1 MFSNTTQQKQ
11 LAQPYR
17 KALLTALL
25 VFTFFS
31 AFLFAYINISR
42 DNYVIAAV
50 ELAMAVYSVFLFF
63 AIRHTQRLEF
73 WVMAYIVPFL
83 GVMMLV
89 LVYPLTSL
97 NAFIWVLLIPMV
109 AHLLLGRRL
118 GLGVSVI
125 FIAISGGVF
134 FSRYGG
140 NPEVMQPV
148 VISNISVMTLCI
160 LILSHVYE
168 VTREQSEKRLV
179 KLAHSDPLTGLP
191 NRAHLQSMF
200 EYEQSRHLRHGNPMS
215 LVMLDL
221 DFFKEV
227 NDQHGHEVG
236 DKTLQHVSTLL
247 RTGLRKTD
255 LAARLGGEEFCL
267 LLADTNSTQ
276 AYAVAEKAR
285 IKIATTPLI
294 INGAKI
300 RLSISG
306 GIAELGRDGNNLSDL
321 TRCADEKLYNAKA
334 EGRDRINR

>member
-1 MFSNTTQQKQ
+1 
-11 LAQPYR
+11 
-17 KALLTALL
+17 
-25 VFTFFS
+25 
-31 AFLFAYINISR
+31 
-42 DNYVIAAV
+42 
-50 ELAMAVYSVFLFF
+50 
-63 AIRHTQRLEF
+63 
-73 WVMAYIVPFL
+73 
-83 GVMMLV
+83 
-89 LVYPLTSL
+89 
-97 NAFIWVLLIPMV
+97 
-109 AHLLLGRRL
+109 
-118 GLGVSVI
+118 
-125 FIAISGGVF
+125 
-134 FSRYGG
+134 
-140 NPEVMQPV
+140 
-148 VISNISVMTLCI
+148 
-160 LILSHVYE
+160 
-168 VTREQSEKRLV
+168 
-179 KLAHSDPLTGLP
+179 
-191 NRAHLQSMF
+191 MF